1 MPCIPEITNFCG
13 KNLQFLPKTNTS
25 GQGLGTQE
33 GQGCGVQAADL
44 AGYGEGVFGDDHEV
58 AGIGRFGKARG
69 EDIGPKGAIGEGL
82 QEALGHAKGHLL
94 PPNRVLEGC
103 EVPMRTQ
110 KPG

>member
-13 KNLQFLPKTNTS
+13 KNLQFLPKTVPS
-25 GQGLGTQE
+25 VQGLGVQE
-33 GQGCGVQAADL
+33 GQGFGVQAADF
-44 AGYGEGVFGDDHEV
+44 AGYGEGVFGDNHKV

-69 EDIGPKGAIGEGL
+69 EGIGPKGAIGEGL
-82 QEALGHAKGHLL
+82 QEALGQAKGHLL

-103 EVPMRTQ
+103 EIPLGAQ